1 VRRELERIEIPG
13 EHEARER
20 TWEIVRS
27 AYAERE
33 PEPRRAP
40 FVRPLLAA
48 AAVAALAAAALSP
61 PGRAVLEDVR
71 EAIGVAS
78 ADEALFSLPA
88 GGRMLVVSSEGAWT
102 VSPDGSKRL
111 LGPYRDAS
119 WSPFGRF
126 VVGATPLQLAALEP
140 DGDKRWTLA
149 RPDVRSP
156 RWGGSRTD
164 TRIAY
169 LSGGELHVVAG
180 DGRGDRV
187 LARSTSAVAPAW
199 RPATLHVLAYVQ
211 NGRIVVA
218 DVVGNRRL
226 WTRRAPG
233 ATNIEWSRDG
243 GLLLVQGPSFLRVYD
258 ESGGLKYDLL
268 DGRRGA
274 ATVTA
279 AAFSPR
285 NVIAF
290 VQRARGRSFL
300 WTIPRLRPDAS
311 AARQL
316 FSGPGAFRS
325 ITWSPDGDWIA
336 VVWPNADQLVFV
348 PASGTGR
355 VRAVGNVAEQFGSGT
370 SPRITGWCCS

>member
-20 TWEIVRS
+20 AWEVVHA

-33 PEPRRAP
+33 TGAPQRA
-40 FVRPLLAA
+40 FIRPLLVA
-48 AAVAALAAAALSP
+48 AALAALVAAAFSP

-88 GGRMLVVSSEGAWT
+88 GGRMLVVSSAGAWT
-102 VSPDGSKRL
+102 VAPDGSKRL

-126 VVGATPLQLAALEP
+126 VVGATPLQVAALEP

-149 RPDVRSP
+149 RPDVGSP

-169 LSGGELHVVAG
+169 LSRGELRVVAG

-187 LARSTSAVAPAW
+187 LARSVAPVAPSW
-199 RPATLHVLAYVQ
+199 RPGSFHFLAYVA
-211 NGRIVVA
+211 NGRVVVA
-218 DVVGNRRL
+218 DAVSGRRF
-226 WTRRAPG
+226 WMRGAPG
-233 ATNIEWSRDG
+233 ARQIEWSRDG
-243 GLLLVQGPSFLRVYD
+243 ELLLAQGPSFLRVYD
-258 ESGGLKYDLL
+258 RSGRLRYDLL
-268 DGRRGA
+268 DARRGA

-285 NVIAF
+285 NGVAF
-290 VQRARGRSFL
+290 VQRARGRSIL

-316 FSGPGAFRS
+316 FSGPGAFES
-325 ITWSPDGDWIA
+325 ITWSPNGRWIA
-336 VVWPNADQLVFV
+336 VVWANANQLVFV

-355 VRAVGNVAEQFGSGT
+355 VRAAGNVGEQFGSGAA
-370 SPRITGWCCS
+370 PRVVGWCCP